1 MERQFKGVWI
11 EREIY
16 LNKNLTP
23 TEKLLLAEIDSFSK
37 NGVCFA
43 SNEHFADFLG
53 ITKKHVSA
61 LISKLTKMNLIT
73 VTLIYKEGSKEVDK
87 RIISPILI
95 NTDTPPDRKG
105 YPLPMEKDTP
115 PDEKGY
121 PLPIETEDKE
131 HIKKQYK
138 EQDKDIKKK
147 NIKKKKSVLVDED
160 IEQEFIAF
168 WELYPKKQQRSVALT
183 SYTKARKKKKAT
195 YEDII
200 NGLKRYIEYLKS
212 NCTEIEFVAHASTW
226 LNQERW
232 NDAYLVGTLHKKA
245 KSPMDLYRQE
255 FGGEKNESERGT
267 RVCDDNESSL
277 LEFLQRKTI

>member
-11 EREIY
+11 EKEIY

-43 SNEHFADFLG
+43 SNEHFAEFLG
-53 ITKKHVSA
+53 ITKKHVSS
-61 LISKLTKMNLIT
+61 LVSKLRKMNLIT
-73 VTLIYKEGSKEVDK
+73 VTLIYKEGTKEVDQ
-87 RIISPILI
+87 RIITPILI
-95 NTDTPPDRKG
+95 KTDTSPDGKV
-105 YPLPMEKDTP
+105 YPFLIEKDTP
-115 PDEKGY
+115 PDGKGY

-138 EQDKDIKKK
+138 EQEKDIKKK
-147 NIKKKKSVLVDED
+147 NTKKKKTVLVDEE

-168 WELYPKKQQRSVALT
+168 WDLYPKKQQKSVALN
-183 SYTKARKKKKAT
+183 SYTKARKKKNAT

-232 NDAYLVGTLHKKA
+232 NDAYLIGTLHKKA

-255 FGGEKNESERGT
+255 FGGDVYEQARSAPINDSY
-267 RVCDDNESSL
+267 ESSL
-277 LEFLQRKTI
+277 QQFL